1 MYVCAPEK
9 LDGFYL
15 YLIFYGLVN
24 TVLNL
29 WEVLERLHNWRLFK
43 KGSVP

>member
-1 MYVCAPEK
+1 MCDFLAPEK

-15 YLIFYGLVN
+15 YMIFDGLVN

-29 WEVLERLHNWRLFK
+29 WEVLE
-43 KGSVP
+43 